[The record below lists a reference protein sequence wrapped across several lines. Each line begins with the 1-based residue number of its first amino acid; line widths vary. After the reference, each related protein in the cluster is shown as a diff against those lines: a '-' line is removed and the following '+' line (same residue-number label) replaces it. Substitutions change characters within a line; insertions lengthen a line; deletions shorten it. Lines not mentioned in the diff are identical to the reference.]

1 MARPVFIK
9 WFIGV
14 SISLTIRSTSFLSVS
29 ITLSVTLSIRLSI
42 SLSITSCLSMT
53 LLPSWDNSMCLKAS
67 YLAKSKAK
75 VVSPKLKVTEA

>member
-29 ITLSVTLSIRLSI
+29 IILSITHSI
-42 SLSITSCLSMT
+42 ILSITSYLSIISLT
-53 LLPSWDNSMCLKAS
+53 F
-67 YLAKSKAK
+67 
-75 VVSPKLKVTEA
+75 VG

>member
-29 ITLSVTLSIRLSI
+29 ITLSVSLSI